1 MTAGMWPNTNV
12 DGPHQAGQSDAA
24 QRATREVDEMM
35 NAELMEARRA
45 AS

>member
-1 MTAGMWPNTNV
+1 MTVGMWSNTNV
-12 DGPHQAGQSDAA
+12 DEPHQAGRSDAA
-24 QRATREVDEMM
+24 QCATREVDEMM